1 MLRNAKRYFK
11 KLLANVRARRKK
23 LPPLYSYPIWE
34 DPIRLQIWRRLGN
47 FTPHQFGGRLSWD
60 RRPYSD
66 GAGLHV
72 DGDNTLQ
79 IPADMFGD
87 ALRGGRLIENAHLFT
102 SITSKP
108 KGFSKLLLLNAQSL
122 RAPDRSDRSLVTSCL

>member
-11 KLLANVRARRKK
+11 KPVSELRRRRRKK

-34 DPIRLQIWRRLGN
+34 RHPIRGEIWRRLGN
-47 FTPHQFGGRLSWD
+47 FTPHQFGGRLSGE
-60 RRPYSD
+60 RSLYSD

-72 DGDNTLQ
+72 DDDNTHQ

-87 ALRGGRLIENAHLFT
+87 ALRPCRLIENAHLFT
-102 SITSKP
+102 SITSEP
-108 KGFSKLLLLNAQSL
+108 KGFCIQRPIFLPLIRL
-122 RAPDRSDRSLVTSCL
+122 RVCN